1 MEPSTNI
8 HPSSPSPQE
17 VLPSKPCECPFSSEN
32 PAVCENIF
40 LICKRMN
47 EIERALIEK
56 EGKKLSKSSKG
67 IWSKLNLFGFT
78 SKSKKQI
85 ETNAI
90 GNNESKTDSSR
101 LEDGSMKP
109 PITSENESQQTSL
122 QSQRDDNSFDP
133 ASKDEPSTKRESN
146 ETDRVGGDDETQNDE
161 VNRESAKNLPDSAH
175 KNTKLEADRYE
186 KDLKLNRSEG
196 KDTDDQKET
205 SKMISFPA
213 RNDESEKVN
222 KDQTE
227 GSQDR
232 SKLNESGPE
241 IQMSESFP
249 QTPNNLQVSQVPS
262 VSLSQSQAKLKTD
275 SDIIQKDVRRTFQE
289 VPHFCKNE
297 TKDLLTKL
305 CTYIASQSSSGYSQG
320 ISFWAA
326 SIAYHTSSEST
337 CIKIADFLWLE
348 LDLDS
353 LYSLKSFEHHISL
366 SKKLIKLY
374 APQFYKFSTK
384 VLKSDLRILLMDW
397 LFCLGLTKI
406 PTEFSGL
413 MLLCLSRH
421 GWYYFYRVLVNYFR
435 LFEDIHTDLVNRDKV
450 SETHIFDFEILVKNH
465 FKHPETGWKEL
476 LRAARTVVIDD
487 YLIDKYL
494 GWNKQ
499 KKFLIPGHF

>member
-1 MEPSTNI
+1 MELNTNI
-8 HPSSPSPQE
+8 HLSSPSPPE

-32 PAVCENIF
+32 AAVCENIF

-47 EIERALIEK
+47 EIERASIEK

-67 IWSKLNLFGFT
+67 IWSKLNLFGFS
-78 SKSKKQI
+78 SKSKKRI
-85 ETNAI
+85 EANAI

-101 LEDGSMKP
+101 LEDISMKP

-122 QSQRDDNSFDP
+122 QSQRDDNSFGP
-133 ASKDEPSTKRESN
+133 VSKDESSTLRESN
-146 ETDRVGGDDETQNDE
+146 ETDRVVGDDETQNDE
-161 VNRESAKNLPDSAH
+161 TNRESAKDLQNAAH
-175 KNTKLEADRYE
+175 RDTQLEVGKDE
-186 KDLKLNRSEG
+186 KDLKLNGSGG

-205 SKMISFPA
+205 SKMISFAA
-213 RNDESEKVN
+213 RNDESEKAN

-227 GSQDR
+227 SPQDR
-232 SKLNESGPE
+232 SRLNGSDPE
-241 IQMSESFP
+241 NQTSEGLP
-249 QTPNNLQVSQVPS
+249 QTPNHLQVSQAPS
-262 VSLSQSQAKLKTD
+262 VSLSQPQTKLKTD

-297 TKDLLTKL
+297 TKELLTKL

-348 LDLDS
+348 LNLDS

-476 LRAARTVVIDD
+476 LKTARTVVIDD
-487 YLIDKYL
+487 YLIEKYL
-494 GWNKQ
+494 GWNAQ